1 MELTEILVAV
11 KQPDFQK
18 STSLQEPVRE
28 YSRNGKSFSELLAG
42 INSENQTSSSKDEL
56 KTAGADEKISENDS
70 KVTSAKDS
78 KNENKEKVEENASES
93 VKSKEKSEKT
103 EVSKS
108 DSEEN
113 EGKTEL
119 FAYSRLNLVAEENI
133 KSVNKETN
141 LEIKKVSDELLDKIA
156 DQGDAERIAL
166 LSNSKNL
173 EVTDD
178 FEFEVVSD
186 EVLALESAQNESVEN
201 PLAFLNTAEKFQSEN
216 ENEFVSDNVQVKKET
231 PFENLKSKINVTD
244 LRTEKEPVEKS
255 VLDNAEPKMKVTMTG
270 NDSATIEM
278 NLQSAQSNISEN
290 VLSTNSQVASSEG
303 SNFQA
308 MLNNQIQAN
317 ASEIVQTG
325 NIILKDNN
333 KGTINLVLHPDD
345 IGSVK
350 MTLSLDGDKIT
361 GHIAVNTK
369 EALEVF
375 KNNAESLREAF
386 LKNGYENASFEVS
399 YNSSGNSSGH
409 HFAEQGQQ
417 NQNSFFGRREYAS
430 LDAALPV
437 ENGDFPEDSSGISK
451 FGINIVA

>member
-18 STSLQEPVRE
+18 STSLKEPVRE

-56 KTAGADEKISENDS
+56 KTADADEKISENDS

-78 KNENKEKVEENASES
+78 KNENKEKVEEKASES

-133 KSVNKETN
+133 KSVNEETS

-166 LSNSKNL
+166 LSNNKNL
-173 EVTDD
+173 EMTDD
-178 FEFEVVSD
+178 FEFEIVSD

-231 PFENLKSKINVTD
+231 PFEKLKSKINVTD
-244 LRTEKEPVEKS
+244 LRTEKESVQKS
-255 VLDNAEPKMKVTMTG
+255 ALDNAEPKMKVTMTG

-278 NLQSAQSNISEN
+278 NLQSAQRNISEN
-290 VLSTNSQVASSEG
+290 VLSTNSQAASSEG

-350 MTLSLDGDKIT
+350 MTLSLDGNKIT

-409 HFAEQGQQ
+409 HFAEQDQQ
-417 NQNSFFGRREYAS
+417 NKNSFFGRREYAS

>member
-56 KTAGADEKISENDS
+56 KTAGADEKIFENDS

-166 LSNSKNL
+166 LSNNKNL

-178 FEFEVVSD
+178 FEFEIVSD

-216 ENEFVSDNVQVKKET
+216 ENEFVLDNVQVKEEN
-231 PFENLKSKINVTD
+231 PFENLKSKIKVTD
-244 LRTEKEPVEKS
+244 LRTEKESVQKS

-290 VLSTNSQVASSEG
+290 VLSTNSQAASSEG

>member
-11 KQPDFQK
+11 KQPDFQNA
-18 STSLQEPVRE
+18 TSLQEPVRE

-42 INSENQTSSSKDEL
+42 INSENQTASSKEDVKIADAAE
-56 KTAGADEKISENDS
+56 KTPENDS

-78 KNENKEKVEENASES
+78 KNEKTEKVDEKASES
-93 VKSKEKSEKT
+93 VKSEEKSRKT
-103 EVSKS
+103 EVAETE
-108 DSEEN
+108 SEEN
-113 EGKTEL
+113 DRKSEL
-119 FAYSRLNLVAEENI
+119 FAYSRLNLVVEENI
-133 KSVNKETN
+133 ESVSEETN
-141 LEIKKVSDELLDKIA
+141 LEIGKVSGELLDRIA

-166 LSNSKNL
+166 LSKGKNL
-173 EVTDD
+173 EVSDD
-178 FEFEVVSD
+178 FEFEIVSD
-186 EVLALESAQNESVEN
+186 ETLALESAQKESVEN
-201 PLAFLNTAEKFQSEN
+201 PLEFLATAEKLQSEN
-216 ENEFVSDNVQVKKET
+216 ETGFVSENVTAKEESS
-231 PFENLKSKINVTD
+231 FDKLKSKINVTD
-244 LRTEKEPVEKS
+244 LRTEKEPVEKT

-278 NLQSAQSNISEN
+278 NLQSAQGNISES
-290 VLSTNSQVASSEG
+290 VLSSNAQVAASDG

-386 LKNGYENASFEVS
+386 MKNGYENASFEVS
-399 YNSSGNSSGH
+399 YNSSGNSSGQQ
-409 HFAEQGQQ
+409 FAEQEQQ
-417 NQNSFFGRREYAS
+417 NQNAFYGRREYAS
-430 LDAALPV
+430 LDEALPV
-437 ENGDFPEDSSGISK
+437 ESSDFSEDSSRILN